1 MTDPFDTDYVS
12 LTSPAVAHYAITP
25 SDATDLP
32 VRPRAIYVNTPG
44 TAVLQDN
51 DGEAVSYEL
60 AAGSVLSIRPVRVLA
75 TGTTAQL
82 VAWY

>member
-1 MTDPFDTDYVS
+1 MPDPFDTDYVN
-12 LTSPAVAHYAITP
+12 LTSPAVAHYAVSP
-25 SDATDLP
+25 SDTLDLP
-32 VRPRAIYVNTPG
+32 VRPRAIYVNATG

-51 DGEAVSYEL
+51 DGEAVSYDL
-60 AAGSVLSIRPVRVLA
+60 QAGTVLSIRPTRVLA